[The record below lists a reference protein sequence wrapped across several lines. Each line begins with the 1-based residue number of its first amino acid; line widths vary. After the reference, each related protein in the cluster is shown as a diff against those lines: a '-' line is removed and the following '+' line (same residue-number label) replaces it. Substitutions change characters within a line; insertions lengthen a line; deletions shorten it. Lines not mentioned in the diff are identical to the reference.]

1 MMMKMRIDENKAK
14 YNSMKFLPKQFS
26 EDLVRIKRFEVS
38 ALMVF
43 RIVISRWLGFLFL
56 GRKMFTWVIL
66 DFEPALVKR

>member
-1 MMMKMRIDENKAK
+1 MMMKMRIVIKAK

-43 RIVISRWLGFLFL
+43 RIVISRWLGFLLL

-66 DFEPALVKR
+66 DFDPAFVKR

>member
-1 MMMKMRIDENKAK
+1 MMMKMRIVIKAK

-43 RIVISRWLGFLFL
+43 RIVISRWLRFLFL
-56 GRKMFTWVIL
+56 GRKMFTRVIL

>member
-43 RIVISRWLGFLFL
+43 RIVISR
-56 GRKMFTWVIL
+56 
-66 DFEPALVKR
+66 